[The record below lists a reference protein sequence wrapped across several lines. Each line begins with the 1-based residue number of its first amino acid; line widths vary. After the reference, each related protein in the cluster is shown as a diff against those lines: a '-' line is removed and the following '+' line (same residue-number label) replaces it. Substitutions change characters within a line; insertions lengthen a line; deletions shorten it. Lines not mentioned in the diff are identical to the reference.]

1 MYKVIIVDDDPII
14 RKGLRS
20 ILDWESLGCTIIGD
34 ANDGL
39 KGLALV
45 KELSPDLIL
54 TDIKMPNMT
63 GLEMIEEVRKF
74 NKNLRVIIITAF
86 RNFEYAKK
94 ALKHDVVDLILKP
107 TKIDDLIRS
116 VKQSTEYLEDVK
128 HREEE
133 LIYQKKLF
141 NENLPLL
148 KEKFLHDLIFG
159 IENPD
164 GSEKERLELFNINL
178 SKFYILIIRF
188 TGVEELTR
196 YNLYLRQ
203 IGISKLCNEVYASN
217 FNVQKIQF
225 RTIQSAFLLTPTS
238 DNKNH
243 LSELR
248 NLSEEL
254 IQIVKSSINIEIS
267 IGLSSCGSQL
277 TDLTS
282 CYKEATLALEKVFFT
297 GSEVVLEYQ
306 NETNLEKSS
315 INSNIDLLLMAIR
328 VGNSEK
334 VQSWFEQLTN
344 ISLQNTISIS
354 DAKNICGEIYM
365 KIINV
370 QTKSNRTNSDTLDIL
385 KTIYESTEFSVMI
398 NIIKNVALELSN
410 NNSNVEKKSLSK
422 IVQQTK
428 ETIKSNYN
436 NSITL
441 VTLAEQVLVSPS
453 YLSRI
458 FKKVEGITLNEYIN
472 KIRINKAIYLLR
484 NTKLKSYQVAESVG
498 IQDPH
503 YFSRIFKKIT
513 GVNPSSYR
521 D

>member
-14 RKGLRS
+14 RKGLRN
-20 ILDWESLGCTIIGD
+20 ILDWENLGYTIVGD

-39 KGLALV
+39 KGLELIR
-45 KELSPDLIL
+45 KENPDLII

-63 GLEMIEEVRKF
+63 GLEMIEEVRQF
-74 NKNLRVIIITAF
+74 NKNLRIIIITAF
-86 RNFEYAKK
+86 RNFEFAKK
-94 ALKHDVVDLILKP
+94 ALKYDVVDLILKP

-116 VKQSTEYLEDVK
+116 VKQSTEYLESVEAK
-128 HREEE
+128 EEE
-133 LIYQKKLF
+133 LAYQKRLF

-164 GSEKERLELFNINL
+164 GSEIERLELFDINL
-178 SKFYILIIRF
+178 SNFYILIIRF
-188 TGVEELTR
+188 TGVDDLTR

-203 IGISKLCNEVYASN
+203 IGISKLCNEVYSSN
-217 FNVQKIQF
+217 FKVQKIQF
-225 RTIQSAFLLTPTS
+225 RTVQSAFLLIPNSSQKNNLS
-238 DNKNH
+238 D
-243 LSELR
+243 LR
-248 NLSEEL
+248 NLSEQL

-267 IGLSSCGSQL
+267 IGLSSCG
-277 TDLTS
+277 TDISHLS
-282 CYKEATLALEKVFFT
+282 NCYREATLALEKVFFT

-306 NETNLEKSS
+306 KETAAEPPP
-315 INSNIDLLLMAIR
+315 INSDIDLLIMAIK

-334 VQSWFEQLTN
+334 VHSWFDQLSI
-344 ISLQNTISIS
+344 ISMQKSLSIS
-354 DAKNICGEIYM
+354 DAKNICGEIFW
-365 KIINV
+365 KTINL
-370 QTKSNRTNSDTLDIL
+370 KSASHNSMTENLEIL
-385 KTIYESTEFSVMI
+385 KSIYESTEFSNMI
-398 NIIKNVALELSN
+398 SIIKKVAIKITTE
-410 NNSNVEKKSLSK
+410 NSHVERKSLSK

-428 ETIKSNYN
+428 ETIKREYN
-436 NSITL
+436 NAITL

-458 FKKVEGITLNEYIN
+458 FKKEEGVTLNEYIN

-503 YFSRIFKKIT
+503 YFSRIFKKVT